1 MNTPVPDNL
10 INKLLADVRQED
22 IPAAKAI
29 RYVDQVLSTFRKIGL
44 SNQDPLHTLVV
55 LINIGESYDALS
67 SLEKATEVYL
77 EALALARSQNNLER
91 EAYTLWKLGGAY
103 RKRNRWVEAL
113 SYLAQSKQLQKE
125 GSEGLA
131 WCWMNEGL
139 IKSSQGFYPEAIEA
153 FTYGLEIGERLL
165 DDRIVAAATMNMG
178 IIDNIQGNFE
188 KATLLFNNC
197 IGSYDQLDKPKQK
210 AFALHNLGLC
220 FTAVENYAS
229 ALDAFE
235 KSITIAQEISD
246 LILTSLNYVHKAAV
260 YLALNDRTLVA
271 TYCARAL
278 DTFKEVDY
286 PLGIAETY
294 KVLGQLYTQKQDW
307 ATAQGLLNESLR
319 LCQQYEKPLGIAEV
333 NREIGKLYKAQN
345 KTEMARETLQ
355 TAHEQFLQLNAQHDA
370 TVTEKLLEAL

>member
-1 MNTPVPDNL
+1 VNTPVPDNL

-77 EALALARSQNNLER
+77 EALELARSQNNTER
-91 EAYTLWKLGGAY
+91 EAYTLWKLGGVY

-113 SYLAQSKQLQKE
+113 SYLAESKKHQAE

-139 IKSSQGFYPEAIEA
+139 IKSSQGFYTEAIEA
-153 FTYGLEIGERLL
+153 FTYGLEIGERLHH
-165 DDRIVAAATMNMG
+165 DRIVAAATMNMG
-178 IIDNIQGNFE
+178 IIDIIQGNFE
-188 KATLLFNNC
+188 KATLLFYNC

-220 FTAVENYAS
+220 FTAVANYAS

-235 KSITIAQEISD
+235 KSITIAQDISD

-260 YLALNDRTLVA
+260 YLALNDLTLVA

-278 DTFKEVDY
+278 DTFNEVDY

-294 KVLGQLYTQKQDW
+294 KVLGQLYTKKQDW

-333 NREIGKLYKAQN
+333 NREIGKLYIAQN

-370 TVTEKLLEAL
+370 TVTKKLLEAF